1 MIRVLFQS
9 WLQVQHSY
17 GIVMAFIL
25 IHLQKNYNDKIK
37 IYIQEE
43 KYFNPKWEN
52 SKKGIYN
59 KEYTDILSKLQVYNG
74 EPIDLIWRQTFPY
87 NISVEPINIPKC
99 VFYTSEFGKLD
110 ASYFNIDN
118 VKLYDDEYIK
128 EYLKIHTNIHFT
140 TPSVWSSI
148 GLKPFSDNDQIITH
162 GVDTNIFYRN
172 FSLRDKIRSKYNIQS
187 NEILMINV
195 GAMTGNKGI
204 LLILEALHLLINKLG
219 KTEYKL
225 LLKGSSDLYT
235 SQQFL
240 ESYLSQLNT
249 IITKE
254 ESNKLEKHII
264 FIQGTVQ
271 FNTLNDLYNCADI
284 YVSPYLC
291 EGFNLTVL
299 EALSAGLPV
308 LVPRTGSTREFINDI
323 YNNSG
328 EQFIHYVDSEII
340 IVDGNMQN
348 KIRVQDLVG
357 TMINFNKDKLD
368 NTKMSEFINEKYSW
382 NIVSHLVFNYI
393 NKLIKK

>member
-9 WLQVQHSY
+9 WIKIPHSY
-17 GIVMAFIL
+17 AVVMCFIL
-25 IHLQKNYNDKIK
+25 IHLQKNYKDKIK

-43 KYFNPKWEN
+43 KYFNPKWLAKN
-52 SKKGIYN
+52 VYN
-59 KEYTDILSKLQVYNG
+59 KEYTDILSKLQIYNG
-74 EPIDLIWRQTFPY
+74 EQIDLIWRQTFPY
-87 NISVEPINIPKC
+87 NISAEPIDIPKC
-99 VFYTSEFGKLD
+99 IFYTSEFGKLD

-128 EYLKIHTNIHFT
+128 EYLKIHQNIHFT
-140 TPSVWSSI
+140 TPSLWSSI
-148 GLKPFSDNDQIITH
+148 GLKPFSNNDQIITH

-172 FSLRDKIRSKYNIQS
+172 LTSRDKIRSKYNIQQDD
-187 NEILMINV
+187 ILMINV

-225 LLKGSSDLYT
+225 LLKGSSDLYM

-240 ESYLSQLNT
+240 ESYLSRLNT

-254 ESNKLEKHII
+254 ESDNLDKHII

-271 FNTLNDLYNCADI
+271 FNTLNDLYNSADI

-308 LVPRTGSTREFINDI
+308 LVPRTGSTRVFINDI
-323 YNNSG
+323 CSNSG
-328 EQFIHYVDSEII
+328 EQFIHYVDSEVIT
-340 IVDGNMQN
+340 VDGNIQN
-348 KIRVQDLVG
+348 KIQVQDLVG
-357 TMINFNKDKLD
+357 TMMNFNKGKLD
-368 NTKMSEFINEKYSW
+368 NTEMAQYINEKYSW
-382 NIVSHLVFNYI
+382 NAVSHLVFNYI
-393 NKLIKK
+393 NTLIKK